1 MVVLLKSIYTLK
13 ISRNIGNIYPPDPN
27 NPSSTCR
34 IYSPAAPML
43 SRAKRLSSASALT
56 AIVAMQ
62 NISLESILFCV
73 LILFTFRLVLFFREV
88 FFFLVAIVTPAV
100 WFSILEM
107 QICVKEQSVM
117 FYRKKY
123 SINGKNMQTKST
135 SIRLSLVLRAS
146 VYTYKACHKTRL
158 LLI

>member
-1 MVVLLKSIYTLK
+1 
-13 ISRNIGNIYPPDPN
+13 
-27 NPSSTCR
+27 
-34 IYSPAAPML
+34 ML

-107 QICVKEQSVM
+107 QICVKKQ
-117 FYRKKY
+117 
-123 SINGKNMQTKST
+123 IA
-135 SIRLSLVLRAS
+135 LRAS
-146 VYTYKACHKTRL
+146 SFPLFVIEIASLCVSPRFWAKRWNQRNFL
-158 LLI
+158 